1 MQTSE
6 APGEVG
12 RSVAAADDRGRA
24 VAVWRGIAAVA
35 ALLTAFGVVAEEVRR
50 AVAASVPPRAENLVD
65 WALAAAWILLGAWA
79 LTRARHRLAHERDRR
94 GVAERRLFNVYL
106 NVVTVV
112 GWGYVLLLALSLLRV
127 NLSGLLVG
135 GAVTGL
141 LVGIAA
147 QSALGNLFGGLVVL
161 LLHPYDVGQRVTLR
175 SPAFGGV
182 EYTGIVREV
191 NLFYTTLET
200 GPSRLVIPNAAAVG
214 AVARI
219 DGSDAWET
227 LVVPVPFAVAPD
239 RLRTAL
245 SAKGLDHDFA
255 VEAVTGDGYTVR
267 VQVPA
272 GRGPAV
278 LIETL
283 AELRGV
289 GGEPGSGA

>member
-1 MQTSE
+1 MQTSKTPE
-6 APGEVG
+6 EVE
-12 RSVAAADDRGRA
+12 RSVGAQEGRERP
-24 VAVWRGIAAVA
+24 VAVWRGLATIA
-35 ALLTAFGVVAEEVRR
+35 ALLTACGVVAEEVRR
-50 AVAASVPPRAENLVD
+50 AVAASVPPRMENLVD
-65 WALAAAWILLGAWA
+65 WALAAVWILAGAWA

-94 GVAERRLFNVYL
+94 AAAERRLFNVYL

-112 GWGYVLLLALSLLRV
+112 GWGYVLLLALSLLHV

-182 EYTGIVREV
+182 EYSGTVREV

-200 GPSRLVIPNAAAVG
+200 GPSRLVIPNGAAVA

-219 DGSDAWET
+219 DGSEAWET
-227 LVVPVPFAVAPD
+227 LVVPVPLAVAPD
-239 RLRTAL
+239 RLRAAL
-245 SAKGLDHDFA
+245 AARGLDHDFA
-255 VEAVTGDGYTVR
+255 VEGVTGDGYTLR

-283 AELRGV
+283 AELKGNAN
-289 GGEPGSGA
+289 PASNA

>member
-1 MQTSE
+1 VTE
-6 APGEVG
+6 RDDKARVG
-12 RSVAAADDRGRA
+12 G
-24 VAVWRGIAAVA
+24 VWRGVATVA
-35 ALLTAFGVVAEEVRR
+35 ALLTAFGVVAEEARR
-50 AVAASVPPRAENLVD
+50 AAAAAVPARAENLVD
-65 WALAAAWILLGAWA
+65 WALAVGWILLGSWA
-79 LTRARHRLAHERDRR
+79 LTRARHHLAAERDRR
-94 GVAERRLFNVYL
+94 TAAERRLFNVYL
-106 NVVTVV
+106 NVVTAV
-112 GWGYVLLLALSLLRV
+112 GWAYVLLLALSLLRV

-175 SPAFGGV
+175 SPAFGGA
-182 EYTGIVREV
+182 EYAGIVREI
-191 NLFYTTLET
+191 NLFYTTLDT
-200 GPSRLVIPNAAAVG
+200 GPSRLVIPNGAAVG

-227 LVVPVPFAVAPD
+227 LVVPVPFTVAPD
-239 RLRTAL
+239 ILRAAL
-245 SAKGLDHDFA
+245 RARGVDHDFA
-255 VEAVTGDGYTVR
+255 VEAVGGDSYTVR

-283 AELRGV
+283 AELRG
-289 GGEPGSGA
+289 GANAPGA